1 MSGTFLFFLSVF
13 VRVRV
18 RACVCERICYCDL
31 ACKFIGC
38 CCCCCFSAQAR
49 GKCIVPKQRANL
61 DPHRV
66 TRGDL
71 FLCKKY
77 KPQSCAERSSAAAK
91 RGLTSLL
98 GLATCSCKHGG
109 LIVEGPKD
117 LKDLRK
123 LGVRNIAQQTW
134 HFLRFSFFPPTF
146 TSSILSAM
154 FTGACDPPEKL
165 SLALVPRSYV
175 LRMIVKLAFPLKWST
190 FINLSQ
196 VSAYQSYC
204 CFQHEFFS
212 LRTCMVMSAS
222 FAILKNSKVS
232 QVYYRVYRP

>member
-18 RACVCERICYCDL
+18 HACVCERICYCDL
-31 ACKFIGC
+31 ACNFIC
-38 CCCCCFSAQAR
+38 CCCCGCVFFFSAQAR

-61 DPHRV
+61 D
-66 TRGDL
+66 DL
-71 FLCKKY
+71 FLYKNY
-77 KPQSCAERSSAAAK
+77 KPVSQSCAERSSAAAK
-91 RGLTSLL
+91 RGLASMLSQT
-98 GLATCSCKHGG
+98 TCFCKHGG

-117 LKDLRK
+117 FKDLRK
-123 LGVRNIAQQTW
+123 LGVRDIAQQTW
-134 HFLRFSFFPPTF
+134 HFLRGFFPPTF
-146 TSSILSAM
+146 TSSTLSAM
-154 FTGACDPPEKL
+154 FTGACGPPEKL